1 MQPKLCTKCKK
12 NIAVVFIT
20 KLENGVT
27 MNEGYCLKCARS
39 LGIPQIDQA
48 VKQMGFSEEDLDNL
62 TDEMSNMFGQIDAGD
77 HDEDDM
83 DSQTATFPLLNQLFG
98 SNPGNL
104 PARQEPAEQKKAPE
118 GEEPPKKKDKKHKFL
133 DSYCM
138 DLTARAREGKSSRS
152 STAAKRIIPAS
163 LVNPVSVKPPLPKV
177 LPSGSYPVMCP
188 IS

>member
-62 TDEMSNMFGQIDAGD
+62 TDEMSNMFGQRDSSDDAD
-77 HDEDDM
+77 DDEI

-98 SNPGNL
+98 GNSENL
-104 PARQEPAEQKKAPE
+104 PAMPPRPPKQ
-118 GEEPPKKKDKKHKFL
+118 EEPQE
-133 DSYCM
+133 
-138 DLTARAREGKSSRS
+138 EGKGKKLQR
-152 STAAKRIIPAS
+152 KNIY
-163 LVNPVSVKPPLPKV
+163 N
-177 LPSGSYPVMCP
+177 
-188 IS
+188 